1 MPETADASGRESR
14 DDDETTGGDM
24 SGAKT
29 TSRGKTAVVM
39 DDGGMSKSSTPC
51 AAPFRIECV
60 ECGAARLPR
69 IDVIG

>member
-14 DDDETTGGDM
+14 DDDETTGGDV

-29 TSRGKTAVVM
+29 TSRDERVVM